1 MATDWLV
8 DFRRGLNKRHTLVGL
23 LRQSVYARLAGY
35 EDLNDAERLRVDPVF
50 GQLIGG
56 RAAEKGA
63 ASVSQMA
70 RFETALLAS
79 RGNLHGLEALNRAWV
94 ERAGTVTAERPVIL
108 DLDSSESP
116 TYGEQEGS
124 AYNGHF
130 ARTCYHTLFCFNH
143 LGDLEGAM
151 LREGNVASAHEWRSV
166 LEPVVDSY
174 RSRGAPVHFRA
185 DAAFAMPAV
194 YEYLEENEVLYAIRI
209 KANAV
214 LERRVE
220 PLLRRRVGRPSK
232 RPEVHFASFT
242 YQAKSWDRS
251 RRVVAKVE
259 WHSGEL
265 FPRVGFIVTNL
276 NRHARNVVRFCNGRG
291 TAEQWIK
298 EGKYALKWT
307 RLSCRR
313 FVDNAVR
320 LQLFALAYNLANF
333 LRRLALPRRVKH
345 WSLTTLRERLIKT
358 GARIVRHARYV
369 TFQMAE
375 VAVPRALFEQ
385 IVARIAQLTPLC
397 DTG

>member
-1 MATDWLV
+1 MAMDWLV
-8 DFRRGLNKRHTLVGL
+8 DTRLGLNKRHSLTAL

-35 EDLNDAERLRVDPVF
+35 EDINDAGRLRVDPVF

-70 RFETALLAS
+70 RFETENLPS
-79 RGNLHGLEALNRAWV
+79 RGNLHGLQALNREWV
-94 ERAGTVTAERPVIL
+94 ERAGTVTPKRPVIL

-116 TYGEQEGS
+116 TYGEQDGS

-130 ARTCYHTLFCFNH
+130 AKTCYHPLFCFNH

-151 LREGNVASAHEWRSV
+151 LREGNVASAHEWKAV

-174 RSRGAPVHFRA
+174 RNQSVPIYFPA
-185 DAAFAMPAV
+185 DAAFAMPEV
-194 YEYLEENEVLYAIRI
+194 YEYLEDNEVLYAIRV

-214 LERRVE
+214 LQRHIDH
-220 PLLRRRVGRPSK
+220 LLHRRVGRPSK
-232 RPEVHFASFT
+232 KPEVFYESFF
-242 YQAKSWDRS
+242 YQAKSWDRP

-259 WHSGEL
+259 WHAGEL
-265 FPRVGFIVTNL
+265 FPRVGFIVTNF
-276 NRHARNVVRFCNGRG
+276 NRQARNVVRFYNGRG

-307 RLSCRR
+307 RMSCRR

-333 LRRLALPRRVKH
+333 LRRIALPRRVEH
-345 WSLTTLRERLIKT
+345 WSLTTLREKLIKT

-375 VAVPRALFEQ
+375 VAVPRVLFEQ
-385 IVARIAQLTPLC
+385 ILTRIARLTPLC